1 MEKVDVII
9 IGGSAAGATA
19 AVSCKRRNP
28 GKTVALIRKEKQVL
42 VPCGIPYIFGTLG
55 SPQKNLI
62 ADTLLSNN
70 AVNLIIEA
78 ARQIDRERKVVRTEN
93 GKDISYDK
101 LIIATG
107 SLPAVLPIPGI
118 DKENVFVIKKEV
130 DYLQAML
137 EKVDQARDIVIIGGG
152 FIGAEFADECKKN
165 RDNNVTIIEKL
176 PHCLQLAFDDEF
188 CTEAESVLTSK
199 GIKIITNQT
208 VAGILGDKKV
218 KSVRLENGQE
228 LKADVV
234 IVSIGVV
241 PEIELAKQSGLQTSA
256 STGGIVVDRYMRVR
270 DNKDILA
277 CGDCALK
284 ISYFSGLP
292 VKTWLASVATSEARL
307 AAANLFE
314 TRYPGLGTL
323 GVFSTQIGELAV
335 GAAGLT
341 ERQAK
346 EEGYNVVIGLAKAP
360 SKHPGGMPGAVPT
373 TVKLIFSKN
382 NGVILGG
389 EASGGTCVGE
399 MVNVISAC
407 IQHRMTAYEVSLF
420 QMGTHPMLCASPIAY
435 QTVNAA
441 EEAVMKL
448 K

>member
-1 MEKVDVII
+1 M
-9 IGGSAAGATA
+9 
-19 AVSCKRRNP
+19 
-28 GKTVALIRKEKQVL
+28 L

-62 ADTLLSNN
+62 ADTLLSSNN
-70 AVNLIIEA
+70 VNLIIDPA
-78 ARQIDRERKVVRTEN
+78 KQIDRTKKIVRTEN
-93 GKDISYDK
+93 GQDVSYDK

-107 SLPAVLPIPGI
+107 SLPARLPIPGI
-118 DKENVFVIKKEV
+118 DKENVFLIKKDV
-130 DYLQAML
+130 SYLQAML
-137 EKVDQARDIVIIGGG
+137 EKVNLAKDIVIIGGG
-152 FIGAEFADECKKN
+152 FIGAEFADECKKG
-165 RDNNVTIIEKL
+165 RDNNVTLIEKL

-188 CTEAESVLTSK
+188 CTDAESVLISR
-199 GIKIITNQT
+199 GIKIITNHT
-208 VAGILGDKKV
+208 VADILGDKKV
-218 KSVRLENGQE
+218 NAVQLTDGQQI
-228 LKADVV
+228 KADVV
-234 IVSIGVV
+234 IVSIGVL
-241 PEIELAKQSGLQTSA
+241 PETKLAKEAGLQISA
-256 STGGIVVDRYMRVR
+256 STGGIVVDRYMHVR
-270 DNKDILA
+270 EDKDILA

-314 TRYPGLGTL
+314 TRYHGLGTL
-323 GVFSTQIGELAV
+323 GVFSTQIGEHAI

-341 ERQAK
+341 ERQAN

-360 SKHPGGMPGAVPT
+360 SKHPGGMPGTVPT
-373 TVKLIFSKN
+373 SVKLVFSKD

-389 EASGGTCVGE
+389 EASGGAAVGE
-399 MVNVISAC
+399 TVNVISAC

-435 QTVNAA
+435 QLVNAA

-448 K
+448 N